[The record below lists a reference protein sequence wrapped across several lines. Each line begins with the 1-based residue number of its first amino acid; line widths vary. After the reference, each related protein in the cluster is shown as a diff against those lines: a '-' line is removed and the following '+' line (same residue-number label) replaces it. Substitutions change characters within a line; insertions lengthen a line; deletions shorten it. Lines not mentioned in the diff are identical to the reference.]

1 MAKKKKVSTDMS
13 EDKKDM
19 MAEIKKME
27 AEKREQAMKAQTK
40 TAKEDK
46 TVSFDSWWM
55 KRSKQIPAMHRKEI
69 VKADFKGRKLSDR
82 ELESDYDKA
91 LKAYGV
97 ELK

>member
-1 MAKKKKVSTDMS
+1 MAKKKKVSTAVSS
-13 EDKKDM
+13 EQKDM

-27 AEKREQAMKAQTK
+27 AEKREKAMSAQPK

-55 KRSKQIPAMHRKEI
+55 KRCKQIPSMHRKEI
-69 VKADFKGRKLSDR
+69 IKADFKGRKLSEK

-91 LKAYGV
+91 LKAYGIN
-97 ELK
+97 LK